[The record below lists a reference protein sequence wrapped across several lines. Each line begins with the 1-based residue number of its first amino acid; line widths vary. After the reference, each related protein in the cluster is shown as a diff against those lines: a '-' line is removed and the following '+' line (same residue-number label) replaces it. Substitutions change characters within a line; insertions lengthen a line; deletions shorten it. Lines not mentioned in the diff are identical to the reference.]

1 MIVNVRTG
9 QWSEVLLKLSGE
21 HPQQASELQINRLF
35 ENYRDEIEPLL
46 IRIMHRLEHRQ
57 PLVISSDDALRT
69 AMQDLAKEYP
79 FVELL
84 YTLDGQGIQRSSNI
98 QVDRQLAIYRG
109 QDRSNRPYYQKA
121 RISSAGIICTAPYVS
136 TATEHYCISAAMRL
150 QDSTGNSSYI
160 ILDVNFEA
168 MIDHLNQ
175 QYRHRG
181 YIKLMRRLA
190 PALGLLL
197 FLLG

>member
-21 HPQQASELQINRLF
+21 HLQHATGLQINRLF
-35 ENYRDEIEPLL
+35 ESYQSEIEPLL
-46 IRIMHRLEHRQ
+46 IRIMHRLEHQQ
-57 PLVISSDDALRT
+57 PLVASSDDALRT
-69 AMQDLAKEYP
+69 AMQDLAMEYP

-109 QDRSNRPYYQKA
+109 QDRSDRPYYQKA
-121 RISSAGIICTAPYVS
+121 RISSAGIICTPPYVS

-150 QDSTGNSSYI
+150 HDTTGNSSYI

-168 MIDHLNQ
+168 MIDHLNKQ
-175 QYRHRG
+175 HRRQR
-181 YIKLMRRLA
+181 YIKLMRRLT
-190 PALGLLL
+190 PVLGLLL
-197 FLLG
+197 FLIA